1 MASLADRL
9 RTWRRAL
16 KAKLPYVRRREHGV
30 LQRQYAE
37 LIEALDAPPAPTA
50 AWTWVQPLQHPL
62 AGDVCFFVTHADG
75 PALKPHVVDHVVHL
89 AAAGLQIVLIA
100 NRDRPEGQPHG
111 LALEPA
117 LLARTRAVAVRA
129 NRGYDFGAWAH
140 ALALVPPEPSWT
152 RLFLV
157 NESVVGP
164 LDLAAF
170 ERLVAR
176 IRASHA
182 DVVGLTEALSPA
194 RHLQSWFLVFGARA
208 LHGGAVARLFARVR
222 NWPAKKQV
230 IDVHETRLT
239 RLLEAEGLTTEALFP
254 SLSGDPR
261 SSDDTSLRWAE
272 LVRGGMPYVKTRV
285 IAAHP
290 ADERLAALL
299 EARPRAPR

>member
-1 MASLADRL
+1 MASLTDRL

-16 KAKLPYVRRREHGV
+16 KARLPYVRRREHGV

-37 LIEALDAPPAPTA
+37 LIEALDAPPATSA
-50 AWTWVQPLQHPL
+50 AWTWVQPLGGPL

-75 PALKPHVVDHVVHL
+75 PALKPHVVDHVAHL
-89 AAAGLQIVLIA
+89 AAAGLQVMLIA
-100 NRDRPEGQPHG
+100 NRGGPAGHPHG

-117 LLARTRAVAVRA
+117 LLARTRAVALRA
-129 NRGYDFGAWAH
+129 NLGYDFGAWAH
-140 ALALVPPEPSWT
+140 ALALVPPASGWT

-157 NESVVGP
+157 NDSVVGP

-176 IRASHA
+176 IRASRA
-182 DVVGLTEALSPA
+182 DVIGLTEGLSPS
-194 RHLQSWFLVFGARA
+194 RHLQSWFLVFGPRA
-208 LHGGAVARLFARVR
+208 LHGGAVERLFARVR

-239 RLLEAEGLTTEALFP
+239 RLLEAEGLATEAMFP
-254 SLSGDPR
+254 SLSGDAR

-272 LVRGGMPYVKTRV
+272 LVESGLPYVKTRV
-285 IAAHP
+285 IATHP
-290 ADERLAALL
+290 ADERLATWL